1 MVSRYGYGQA
11 KHGGLVSLAHGG
23 ALGNGNTDEGAKV
36 MDKVVKH
43 VRKKA
48 YGTTKQQNEISGL
61 KTLEPMM
68 ERV

>member
-1 MVSRYGYGQA
+1 MA
-11 KHGGLVSLAHGG
+11 

-48 YGTTKQQNEISGL
+48 YGTTKQPNEISGL